1 MAISGPAL
9 LKIVEDKIPK
19 DLLPDLTT
27 EEKLLAIL
35 NVWQEMRISNDEYI
49 KKFDGLIKDLEF
61 TLNLLNL
68 AEKSLVDSDLKT
80 EINNW
85 LEYYR
90 NLEAS

>member
-80 EINNW
+80 EI
-85 LEYYR
+85 
-90 NLEAS
+90 